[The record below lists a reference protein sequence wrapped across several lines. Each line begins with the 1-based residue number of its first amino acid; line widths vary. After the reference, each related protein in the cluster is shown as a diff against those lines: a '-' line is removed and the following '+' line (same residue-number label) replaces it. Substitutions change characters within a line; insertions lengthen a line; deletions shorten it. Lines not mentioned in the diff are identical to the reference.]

1 MLGKVTVWYMSE
13 EERLAYIAKHPI
25 KPSDKPQGVT
35 FDTDAID
42 HKKVQERKK
51 EALVSRVTIMDN
63 VDKDVLHKLFMSGM
77 RVEDIAKS
85 LKITVANLYSYIKK
99 QRELDPD
106 KWPYR
111 LKKRG
116 VDS

>member
-1 MLGKVTVWYMSE
+1 MLGKVTVWYMTPKE
-13 EERLAYIAKHPI
+13 LAEYVAKHPI

-42 HKKVQERKK
+42 HKKVKERKK

-63 VDKDVLHKLFMSGM
+63 VDKDALHQLFMSGM

-99 QRELDPD
+99 QREIEPE

-111 LKKRG
+111 FKRRG
-116 VDS
+116 IDS

>member
-1 MLGKVTVWYMSE
+1 MLGKVTVWKMSE
-13 EERLAYIAKHPI
+13 EERLAYIEKHPI

-42 HKKVQERKK
+42 HKKIQERKK
-51 EALVSRVTIMDN
+51 EAHVTRVTIMDN
-63 VDKDVLHKLFMSGM
+63 VDKDALHQLFMSGM

-99 QRELDPD
+99 QREIEPE

-111 LKKRG
+111 FKRRE
-116 VDS
+116 D

>member
-1 MLGKVTVWYMSE
+1 MLGKVTEWKMTE

-42 HKKVQERKK
+42 HKKVKERKK
-51 EALVSRVTIMDN
+51 EAHVSRVTIMDS
-63 VDKDVLHKLFMSGM
+63 VDKEALHELFMSGM

-99 QRELDPD
+99 QREIEPE
-106 KWPYR
+106 KWPYPF
-111 LKKRG
+111 KRRE
-116 VDS
+116 D